1 MYLAVTYLSHA
12 APLQGMSTAA
22 EERRDDDE
30 EAEQLPS
37 VGAYEERVN
46 ETFDDAEQREQAL
59 TSYRHLKQ
67 GGLTA
72 RDVKRL
78 DTVGKQLGGE
88 YTNLGAIA
96 RRGQDEE

>member
-1 MYLAVTYLSHA
+1 
-12 APLQGMSTAA
+12 MSTAA
-22 EERRDDDE
+22 EERREREDE
-30 EAEQLPS
+30 EDRIPS
-37 VGAYEERVN
+37 VQAYEERVR

-59 TSYRHLKQ
+59 TSYRHLKE

-96 RRGQDEE
+96 RRGQDED